1 VAYLKYFAFGSN
13 MDLEQ
18 MAHRCPQARVVS
30 PGILKGYQ
38 FRINSRGVATMIPL
52 PGARTYGL
60 IWEITPQDC
69 RHLDRYEG
77 VASGY
82 YYREEVAI
90 STPAGERHSCLTY
103 IAAEETP
110 GAPRQGYLERIIH
123 WAERHG
129 LPRDYIDRE
138 LRPWLAE

>member
-1 VAYLKYFAFGSN
+1 VGT
-13 MDLEQ
+13 
-18 MAHRCPQARVVS
+18 V
-30 PGILKGYQ
+30 
-38 FRINSRGVATMIPL
+38 IPR

-60 IWEITPQDC
+60 IWGITPQDC
-69 RHLDRYEG
+69 RKLDGYEG
-77 VASGY
+77 AASGF

-90 STPAGERHSCLTY
+90 STPAGERHSCLMY

-110 GAPRQGYLERIIH
+110 GAPRQGYLKRIIH
-123 WAERHG
+123 WAERNN